1 MHLLRRAIQDRG
13 NKLRGSEYDE
23 TTWSARTWKAFAT
36 QRMPC
41 VLVRVMAWEIATAM
55 QLPRSVDMRGA

>member
-1 MHLLRRAIQDRG
+1 VVGADVEGVR
-13 NKLRGSEYDE
+13 S
-23 TTWSARTWKAFAT
+23 FAT

-55 QLPRSVDMRGA
+55 QLPRSVKNHKQRW